1 MSTPYGSVI
10 DEHENRK
17 TTEIH
22 LHSIG
27 DLEKQAMAFFEVA
40 MESLTQTLSRGVIH
54 NKKTGVS
61 R

>member
-27 DLEKQAMAFFEVA
+27 DLEKQAMAVFERA
-40 MESLTQTLSRGVIH
+40 LEKSHTDAHPGSDS